1 MSRLFV
7 TAMEV
12 GLLKNK
18 TKNSVLKT
26 KPRPDFLFKYF
37 QKVCR
42 ANVEMVLSVR
52 EGDFNPFNKA
62 AVIAFSILFKPAM
75 C

>member
-1 MSRLFV
+1 MF
-7 TAMEV
+7 T
-12 GLLKNK
+12 
-18 TKNSVLKT
+18 
-26 KPRPDFLFKYF
+26 YF
-37 QKVCR
+37 QKVCS
-42 ANVEMVLSVR
+42 ANIEMVLNVR